1 MGVAETIRHLAA
13 TEEEALLLRQIA
25 EKAGRC
31 ARQNTPQ
38 WTRFLTE
45 REQGLSEALM
55 PLLGDPS
62 RLYCG
67 GDGAVRRILYFLP
80 DWQVPP
86 VPEEELPVG
95 YVRCRYAAEYGTVTH
110 RDLLGALMGL
120 GISRDSVGDL
130 YLSEGSADAA
140 VLRELVPFVCT
151 ELASAG
157 RVRLAVEEIRGE
169 EVQRPEEKMELRR
182 DTVASLRLDSVVS
195 SAFGM
200 AREKAAALIRTG
212 RVQLDGL
219 ECLKPDRI
227 VEEGVSITARGFG
240 KAVLREAGALSR
252 KGRVCI
258 VLARYL

>member
-1 MGVAETIRHLAA
+1 MGVPETIRHLAA
-13 TEEEALLLRQIA
+13 GEEEALLLRQIA

-31 ARQNTPQ
+31 ARQNVPQ

-45 REQGLSEALM
+45 REQGLAEALM
-55 PLLGDPS
+55 PLLGDPA

-67 GDGAVRRILYFLP
+67 GESGGRRVLYFLA
-80 DWQVPP
+80 DWQDPA

-95 YVRCRYAAEYGTVTH
+95 YVRCRYAVGYGDVTH

-140 VLRELVPFVCT
+140 VLRELVPFVCA
-151 ELASAG
+151 ELRSAG
-157 RVRLAVEEIRGE
+157 RARLSVEEIRRE
-169 EVQRPEEKMELRR
+169 EVRRPEEKVKLRR

-200 AREKAAALIRTG
+200 AREKAADLIRAG

-219 ECLKPDRI
+219 ECLKPDRP
-227 VEEGVSITARGFG
+227 VEAGAVLTARGFG
-240 KAVLREAGALSR
+240 KAVLREVGALSR